1 MATLDWKCGP
11 MGGSRPRAGVDSVTG
26 WHPMRYVESRLGSL
40 WARCCFPLE
49 GRVVVVEKTLFSLCI
64 VKSKKS
70 IGFCKQI

>member
-49 GRVVVVEKTLFSLCI
+49 GRGGGGRENAVFFVYREIKEINWVL
-64 VKSKKS
+64 
-70 IGFCKQI
+70 